1 MKIAVIGASGQT
13 GRLVVEQAL
22 ARGFEVVAFVR
33 ERSRLPLQ
41 QANLTVFEGTLQQTS
56 HLAKAL
62 QGCSAVLCC
71 LGTHRLRKVRF
82 MQVHLPLLV
91 QAMALA
97 AVQRLILLSAFGVGQ
112 SYAKANGL
120 AKLAY
125 RTLVKSVYQDKALSE
140 QALAN
145 TDLATTVVLPTVLN
159 LAPLS
164 DQVVVTPLTQVAAV
178 NGLAKVGRANVAKAM
193 LDCVTDKQSI
203 GQQLV
208 VAPVGAVC

>member
-1 MKIAVIGASGQT
+1 MVAYV
-13 GRLVVEQAL
+13 REQA
-22 ARGFEVVAFVR
+22 
-33 ERSRLPLQ
+33 RLPLQ
-41 QANLTVFEGTLQQTS
+41 QANLTVIEGTLQQTS

-62 QGCSAVLCC
+62 QRCTAVLCC
-71 LGTHRLRKVRF
+71 LGTHQLRKVQF
-82 MQVHLPLLV
+82 MQEHLPLLA
-91 QAMALA
+91 QAMQLA
-97 AVQRLILLSAFGVGQ
+97 SVNRLILLSAFGVGQ

-140 QALAN
+140 QALAK
-145 TDLATTVVLPTVLN
+145 TDLTTTLILPTVLN

-164 DQVVVTPLTQVAAV
+164 DQVMVKPLTQVASV
-178 NGLAKVGRANVAKAM
+178 NGLAKVGRTNVAKAM

-208 VAPVGAVC
+208 VAPAEAVRYRACT